1 VNQRKPNKKGV
12 KPMTMKKL
20 MEGWRKKSA
29 LLKEENINEPEIA
42 AVTDYFHQNP
52 DKWNE
57 EINK

>member
-1 VNQRKPNKKGV
+1 
-12 KPMTMKKL
+12 MTMKKL